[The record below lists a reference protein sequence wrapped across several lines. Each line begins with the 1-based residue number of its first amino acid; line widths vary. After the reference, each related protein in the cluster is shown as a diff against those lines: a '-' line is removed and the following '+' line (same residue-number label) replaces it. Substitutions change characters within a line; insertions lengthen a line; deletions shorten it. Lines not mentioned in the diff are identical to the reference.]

1 MVDLYEKKFIALT
14 VHTLCYVLN
23 YFVDFFLFVP
33 ILTERD
39 IHHLA
44 LEEAESHESLP
55 INSQVSRL
63 LEVDSYKRTV
73 CTA

>member
-1 MVDLYEKKFIALT
+1 MVDLYEKKFIAFT
-14 VHTLCYVLN
+14 VHCTLCYVLN

-44 LEEAESHESLP
+44 LEEADSHESLP
-55 INSQVSRL
+55 INSQVARL

-73 CTA
+73 